1 MVPPLSSLNNNLMPS
16 LSPSPSPTPLLTD
29 RAATAGLTTQEKYN
43 LPPLPP
49 SLGGPPLLHT
59 APGSNVDQFVDL
71 DGLCGGLNNS
81 GSPCPP
87 LASPNLPLQVP
98 VAAPANALV
107 NWSSWDTSQ
116 LLANSTIPSGSN
128 SSMWMPQPYPDV
140 TPSNSLPAPQLPQPN
155 NGVKE
160 EAVGSS
166 SHPSRL
172 QGKNAVTTGA
182 GSSAS
187 TPQPTHSSA
196 MVAGSKKKKKLS
208 SSSGAPGSGIYS
220 KNHNGDPMFNQD
232 DILKILADK
241 RLKDLVEE
249 EPKTVRG

>member
-1 MVPPLSSLNNNLMPS
+1 M
-16 LSPSPSPTPLLTD
+16 
-29 RAATAGLTTQEKYN
+29 
-43 LPPLPP
+43 
-49 SLGGPPLLHT
+49 
-59 APGSNVDQFVDL
+59 
-71 DGLCGGLNNS
+71 
-81 GSPCPP
+81 
-87 LASPNLPLQVP
+87 
-98 VAAPANALV
+98 
-107 NWSSWDTSQ
+107 
-116 LLANSTIPSGSN
+116 
-128 SSMWMPQPYPDV
+128 
-140 TPSNSLPAPQLPQPN
+140 
-155 NGVKE
+155 GVKE

-166 SHPSRL
+166 SQTPRL
-172 QGKNAVTTGA
+172 GKNTVTTGA